1 MIHESLAAIAIPVA
15 GDGGAA
21 AGDAPDAR
29 NGSGNGSG
37 HGNGAAPDVRKG
49 SGHGNGAAHARDL
62 LDEFEAGQLANDFD
76 LATPQEVVG
85 WALERWHPRLAICTS
100 FQAEGMA
107 IFDMAWRINP
117 EVRLFTVDTG
127 RLPQETYDMM
137 ELVRE
142 HYGVAIEVH
151 LPEAAKLARMTTRFG
166 PNLFRRSVE
175 ARLLCCSVRKVE
187 PVRDALDALDA
198 WVTGLRRDQWASRA
212 NIRKLEID
220 HDHGG
225 LAKLNPLADWTAAEV
240 WDYNRAHGV
249 PEHPLY
255 ARGFTSIGCA
265 PCTRATAAG
274 EDPRAGRWWWE
285 KNAPKECG
293 IHCPL
298 ETGGLEHELEAM
310 LPGGGG

>member
-1 MIHESLAAIAIPVA
+1 MIHEPLAALSIPVA
-15 GDGGAA
+15 GDGAGAGHG
-21 AGDAPDAR
+21 AG
-29 NGSGNGSG
+29 G
-37 HGNGAAPDVRKG
+37 GNGAGAGGGAG
-49 SGHGNGAAHARDL
+49 SARRRDL

-76 LATPQEVVG
+76 FATPEEVLE
-85 WALERWHPRLAICTS
+85 WALARWHPRLAICTS

-107 IFDMAWRINP
+107 LFDMAWRINP

-137 ELVRE
+137 EQVRE
-142 HYGVAIEVH
+142 RYGVTIEVH
-151 LPEAAKLARMTTRFG
+151 LPEAAKLERLTTRFG

-187 PVRDALDALDA
+187 PVRAALDALDA

-212 NIRKLEID
+212 NIRKIEID

-225 LAKLNPLADWTAAEV
+225 LAKINPLADWTAGEV
-240 WDYNRAHGV
+240 LDYNRAHEV

-255 ARGFTSIGCA
+255 ARGYTSIGCA
-265 PCTRATAAG
+265 PCTRPTSAG

-310 LPGGGG
+310 LPGGEG